1 MASLTTKQ
9 QQFLNS
15 LTTEEINDFKTALL
29 PPGRHPDLLN
39 HRHVDLSLD
48 LDQLATMKS
57 IRSLG
62 ARCHTNLTMDSFLS
76 EPTTHTH
83 APDPERIPAIEV
95 KNQVKIKAA
104 TSNEASSS
112 ILHSSL
118 RFMPLSAVGSLPSS
132 DSLMRTIRRQRPKL
146 CSDPNTRVPNNLR
159 KTDRGEEF
167 ILYEDNEMIIFTT
180 KTNLSLLKNCKHWFM
195 GGTFKVCPDEFYQLF
210 TLHALLKSV
219 IIPLVYGLLIG
230 KNATDYTKFFEKVL
244 EQDDFEPA
252 SILSD
257 FESGTIKT
265 IKEVFPNIIHR

>member
-1 MASLTTKQ
+1 
-9 QQFLNS
+9 
-15 LTTEEINDFKTALL
+15 
-29 PPGRHPDLLN
+29 
-39 HRHVDLSLD
+39 
-48 LDQLATMKS
+48 
-57 IRSLG
+57 
-62 ARCHTNLTMDSFLS
+62 MDSFLS

-104 TSNEASSS
+104 TSDEASSS

-146 CSDPNTRVPNNLR
+146 CSDPNTRVPDNLR

-230 KNATDYTKFFEKVL
+230 KNATDYTKFFGKVL